1 MISSHPFKLLS
12 GGGMVSR
19 GGEASWRVSG
29 GVPNGVPKGSNLGSL
44 VYPPSEVD
52 PRGLAL
58 PFPNTKY
65 PFYARLNGGIWM
77 SRVQVTSRPPIWGP
91 EMINLG
97 GRNP

>member
-1 MISSHPFKLLS
+1 
-12 GGGMVSR
+12 MVSR
-19 GGEASWRVSG
+19 GGEAIWRVSG
-29 GVPNGVPKGSNLGSL
+29 GVPNGVPRGPIWGLLG
-44 VYPPSEVD
+44 YPPGEVD
-52 PRGLAL
+52 LRGLAL